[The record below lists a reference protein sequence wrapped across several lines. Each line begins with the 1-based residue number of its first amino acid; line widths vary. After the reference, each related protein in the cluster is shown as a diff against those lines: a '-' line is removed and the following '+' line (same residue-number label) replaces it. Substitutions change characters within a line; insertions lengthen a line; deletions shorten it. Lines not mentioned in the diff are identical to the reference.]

1 MIYNDMFGISWA
13 TAQYFLYLL
22 PLIIVAC
29 LLLVRRAWWQKKT
42 AQLLGA
48 SPNKLLRHFSLF
60 RKVLKTVLL
69 ILALF
74 CLVLALA
81 RPQWGEA
88 PQAVAQEGRDVLIA
102 LDISRSMLAQ
112 DIKPS
117 RLEAAKA
124 KIKEL
129 VSRFGAERVCLMVFS
144 SVPFI
149 QCPFTTDIG
158 AFTTFLDFVD
168 AESISSGTTA
178 LDAALEKA
186 VDTFNEMPA
195 RKHKIMVIF
204 TDGEDFSPPLT
215 GMEEKIKNSGLSVFT
230 VGIGTPEGAP
240 IPLTDE
246 QGKPVG
252 HLMDEKGSVVITRL
266 NEPLLKKL
274 SAQTG
279 ARYLRATQDE
289 SDIERLVGD
298 VRHFEKEK
306 FEDRMFSTKQ
316 EKYFIFAVISFLALL
331 VEWLL

>member
-1 MIYNDMFGISWA
+1 MIYNDMFGISWG
-13 TAQYFLYLL
+13 TAHYFLYLL
-22 PLIIVAC
+22 PLMLLAC
-29 LLLVRRAWWQKKT
+29 LLLVRRTWWQKKT
-42 AQLLGA
+42 AQLLG
-48 SPNKLLRHFSLF
+48 SPHKLLRHFSLV
-60 RKVLKTVLL
+60 RKVLKTALL
-69 ILALF
+69 LLALF
-74 CLVLALA
+74 CLALALA
-81 RPQWGEA
+81 RPQWGEE
-88 PQAVAQEGRDVLIA
+88 PQAVEQEGRDVLIA

-117 RLEAAKA
+117 RLEAAKT

-129 VSRFGAERVCLMVFS
+129 VSRFGAERVALMVFS

-186 VDTFNEMPA
+186 IETFNEVPA

-204 TDGEDFSPPLT
+204 TDGEDFSPPLI

-246 QGKPVG
+246 QGKSRG
-252 HLMDEKGSVVITRL
+252 HLMDEKESVVITRL

-289 SDIERLVGD
+289 SDIKSLVRD
-298 VRHFEKEK
+298 VKHFEKEK

-316 EKYFIFAVISFLALL
+316 EKYFIFATISFLALL
-331 VEWLL
+331 IEWLI

>member
-1 MIYNDMFGISWA
+1 MHAFGKKS
-13 TAQYFLYLL
+13 L
-22 PLIIVAC
+22 VA
-29 LLLVRRAWWQKKT
+29 KKT

-48 SPNKLLRHFSLF
+48 SPNKLLRHFFLF
-60 RKVLKTVLL
+60 RKVLKTALL

-74 CLVLALA
+74 CLALALA

-117 RLEAAKA
+117 RLEAAKS

-129 VSRFGAERVCLMVFS
+129 VSRFGGERVCLMVFS

-158 AFTTFLDFVD
+158 AFTTFWILWMPNDML
-168 AESISSGTTA
+168 GTTA

-186 VDTFNEMPA
+186 IETFNEVPA

-204 TDGEDFSPPLT
+204 TDGEDFSPPLM

-316 EKYFIFAVISFLALL
+316 EKYFIFAAISFFALL
-331 VEWLL
+331 AEWLL